1 MLSGGISWVSTIYRI
16 WWWKNKTKHKPTFF
30 VQTTMSDWL
39 KAPHHVV
46 TAASRIQG
54 RTEKQFCDCAPQR
67 PHIYSFTEGKPQQDF
82 WCPARGQTTGLPL
95 LSKLRC
101 SSSWCNA
108 KTCLDFLTCRSE
120 FGHTNPQPLLIFH
133 RPDQS
138 QSAWLWRALGGGS
151 PAWCF
156 QASGLR
162 VRPGW
167 PSSDQVQWPT

>member
-1 MLSGGISWVSTIYRI
+1 MLWGGISWVSTIYRI
-16 WWWKNKTKHKPTFF
+16 WWWKNKKKQLSLFR
-30 VQTTMSDWL
+30 QLCLRL

-54 RTEKQFCDCAPQR
+54 RTEKQFCNCAPQR
-67 PHIYSFTEGKPQQDF
+67 PHIYSFTEGKPQQDL
-82 WCPARGQTTGLPL
+82 WCPARGQTTGSPL
-95 LSKLRC
+95 LIKLRFSRGRC
-101 SSSWCNA
+101 DG

-120 FGHTNPQPLLIFH
+120 FGHMNPQPLLIFH

-138 QSAWLWRALGGGS
+138 QSAWLWRALVGGS

-162 VRPGW
+162 VRPG
-167 PSSDQVQWPT
+167 